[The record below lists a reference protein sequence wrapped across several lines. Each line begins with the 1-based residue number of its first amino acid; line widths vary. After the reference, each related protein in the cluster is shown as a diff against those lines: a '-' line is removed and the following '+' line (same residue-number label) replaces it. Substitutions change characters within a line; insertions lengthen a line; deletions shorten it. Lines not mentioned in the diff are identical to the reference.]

1 MTIGAG
7 EMGVEGEYA
16 ASPKLAAPYKKYNGI
31 LSLFVRCNGAA
42 NTNNDVED
50 DADRSIGKA

>member
-7 EMGVEGEYA
+7 VRGVEGEYA

-31 LSLFVRCNGAA
+31 LSLFVRCIGA

-50 DADRSIGKA
+50 DADRSIGRA